1 MKSDSLSVS
10 WRGDDMLLLLFIIVH
25 DGVLDCCAR
34 MNGKGDFNGCRR
46 ELLIAIGLGLSFIA
60 TVCALRLNS

>member
-1 MKSDSLSVS
+1 
-10 WRGDDMLLLLFIIVH
+10 MLLLLFIIVH